1 MLLVRGDVC
10 VYSYFAVCLCVIFT
24 NFNRLLQNQL
34 GQIQTNCPKYF
45 IVKVSKL
52 YPYTNNNRAYTLIS
66 CKKIAK
72 EQFCMHVL
80 ILVSISTVVNLFC
93 VSICKYYIDMGSTH
107 LHKST
112 VSEPWRST
120 KQMRPPCFFSLDN
133 AYFFAAILYFD
144 VTKFNP
150 AEMF

>member
-24 NFNRLLQNQL
+24 HFNRLLQNQL
-34 GQIQTNCPKYF
+34 GQIQPNCPKYF

-66 CKKIAK
+66 CKKIANACVDPCFNINGY
-72 EQFCMHVL
+72 EF
-80 ILVSISTVVNLFC
+80 IL
-93 VSICKYYIDMGSTH
+93 CKYMYIDMGSTH

-120 KQMRPPCFFSLDN
+120 KQMRSPCFFSLDN
-133 AYFFAAILYFD
+133 AYFSAAILYFD
-144 VTKFNP
+144 VTKFNS